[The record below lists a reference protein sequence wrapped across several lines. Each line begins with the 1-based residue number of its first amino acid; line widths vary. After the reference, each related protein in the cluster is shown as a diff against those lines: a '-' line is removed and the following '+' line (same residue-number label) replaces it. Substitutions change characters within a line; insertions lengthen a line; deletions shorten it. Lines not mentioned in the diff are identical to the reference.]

1 MKIIKTDWRSRLGAK
16 NLTSLIRIK
25 VEGPNLDQFAQKYCS
40 KSVVYWWGE
49 KQRQINT
56 RKRSYTKRH
65 TKEETPKFSN
75 EFIEE
80 ILDSSSSEDEEKQ
93 Q

>member
-1 MKIIKTDWRSRLGAK
+1 MKIIKTDWRSQLGAK
-16 NLTSLIRIK
+16 HLISLIRIK

-49 KQRQINT
+49 KQRRINT
-56 RKRSYTKRH
+56 RKRSYAKQH
-65 TKEETPKFSN
+65 AKEKIPKFSN
-75 EFIEE
+75 EFIKKN
-80 ILDSSSSEDEEKQ
+80 LDSSSSENKEKQ